1 MSQMSADFFRITGMN
16 FEKLIGREAVFV
28 GVRAEDKRKLLAWV
42 ADRAATLT
50 GADGDEIL
58 QALRKRE
65 ELGSTGIGKGTALPH
80 VRLPSVIS
88 PVGLFVRLSAPIAFD
103 SIDGEPVDLVCLLLL
118 PEAGGEALNALSA
131 VARAF
136 REPAELSRFRAA
148 RDSKAL
154 GDILHEQHPDKA
166 QDAEASSTGRVKNT
180 R

>member
-1 MSQMSADFFRITGMN
+1 MN

-28 GVRAEDKRKLLAWV
+28 GVRAEDKGKLLAWI
-42 ADRAATLT
+42 ADKAATLT
-50 GADGDEIL
+50 GADRDEML

-80 VRLPSVIS
+80 VRLPKVTS
-88 PVGLFVRLSAPIAFD
+88 PAGLFVRLSAPVAFD

-118 PEAGGEALNALSA
+118 PEVGGEALNALSA

-136 REPAELSRFRAA
+136 REPAERARFRAA

-154 GDILHEQHPDKA
+154 VDILHEQHPVKDPA
-166 QDAEASSTGRVKNT
+166 ASSTARMNDN
-180 R
+180 